1 MHRELATAGPLVLAH
16 SRALAVAES
25 WWTLL
30 PGHVPYPLAERQQV
44 GCPNRELA
52 HSCALACVADTR
64 ALPPESLRPRNCGC
78 NPPARPD
85 EPPPRE
91 CRVPVSPH
99 RTFGE
104 PGLVGVG
111 SQSRVPSAG
120 L

>member
-16 SRALAVAES
+16 SRALAVVES

-30 PGHVPYPLAERQQV
+30 PGHVPSPLAERQQV

-78 NPPARPD
+78 SPLARPD
-85 EPPPRE
+85 VLPLRGQ
-91 CRVPVSPH
+91 RALSSPH
-99 RTFGE
+99 RTSGG
-104 PGLVGVG
+104 PGLARAG
-111 SQSRVPSAG
+111 SQ
-120 L
+120 